1 MNLRFIYLLI
11 FSFNLLS
18 GQVSFRAKVSKKTL
32 GINERLQ
39 IDFLMNEDGDNFT
52 PPSFENFK
60 VVGGPSQSISNSWIN
75 GERTYSK
82 TYTYFLAPK
91 KRGSTSIGQASIEVK
106 GVIYKTSPIEINVTA
121 AVDVPKDPNDPE
133 YLASES
139 IDLVAEISK
148 TDPYLNE
155 AISVVYKLY
164 IAENTGIRTWNEIDK
179 PRYNDFWSQNIDVKE
194 LKVQEGLYKG
204 ENYRFVVLKK
214 TVLFPQKTGE
224 LSLEPLTLDIS
235 VEVPSNRRDIFGRR
249 ATTTVN
255 RTVTAGNRIIKVK
268 PLPKQGRPENF
279 SGAVGEFDFKVESSK
294 KTLTASEAFNLKLEV
309 SGKGNLMLFELPE
322 PILPSSLEIYDPEHS
337 EDIKT
342 SLNGTKGRILDNYTI
357 VTNESGQYPIP
368 PISFSF
374 FNPKTKRYETI
385 NSEKIIVNASENPYI
400 SKNNVDNISQDNI
413 SKIES
418 KDSKFSS
425 IYTSTKL
432 EPIEKDDF
440 FKSVLFWLLFITPLF
455 FIPAIIIYTKI
466 KGKRAMDFEG
476 NKIRKNRKLAKK
488 YLSEAKKNIGNKESF
503 YEDLERALHSYLKAK
518 LKIKTVDLSKDR
530 IKSLLDNNSISSSNV
545 TVFVK
550 LLESCD
556 FARYTPLGKSD
567 MIKDYENASEIISQ
581 IDKQL

>member
-1 MNLRFIYLLI
+1 M
-11 FSFNLLS
+11 LS

-91 KRGSTSIGQASIEVK
+91 KRGLTNIGQASIEVK

-255 RTVTAGNRIIKVK
+255 RTVTAGNRNIKVK

-342 SLNGTKGRILDNYTI
+342 SLNGTKGRILDNYTV

-385 NSEKIIVNASENPYI
+385 NSEKIIINASENPYI

-418 KDSKFSS
+418 KDSEFSS

-503 YEDLERALHSYLKAK
+503 YEALERALHSYLKAK

>member
-1 MNLRFIYLLI
+1 M
-11 FSFNLLS
+11 S

-52 PPSFENFK
+52 PPSFEKFK

-91 KRGSTSIGQASIEVK
+91 KRGSTNIGQASIEVK

-255 RTVTAGNRIIKVK
+255 RTVTAGNRNIEVK

-279 SGAVGEFDFKVESSK
+279 SGAVGEFDFEVESSK

-385 NSEKIIVNASENPYI
+385 NSEKIIINASENPYV
-400 SKNNVDNISQDNI
+400 SKNNVDNI

-432 EPIEKDDF
+432 GPIEKDNF
-440 FKSVLFWLLFITPLF
+440 FKSALFWLLFITPLF

-503 YEDLERALHSYLKAK
+503 YEALERALHSYLKAK

-530 IKSLLDNNSISSSNV
+530 IKSLLDNNSISSSIV

-556 FARYTPLGKSD
+556 FARYTPLDKSD
-567 MIKDYENASEIISQ
+567 MIKDYETASEIISQ

>member
-1 MNLRFIYLLI
+1 M
-11 FSFNLLS
+11 S

-52 PPSFENFK
+52 PPSFEKFR

-75 GERTYSK
+75 GERNYSK

-91 KRGSTSIGQASIEVK
+91 KRGSTNIGQASIEVK

-121 AVDVPKDPNDPE
+121 AVDIPKDPNDPE

-255 RTVTAGNRIIKVK
+255 RTVTAGNRNIEVK

-385 NSEKIIVNASENPYI
+385 NSEKIIINASENPYV
-400 SKNNVDNISQDNI
+400 SKNNVDNI

-440 FKSVLFWLLFITPLF
+440 FKSALFWLLFITPLF

-466 KGKRAMDFEG
+466 KGKRGMDFEG

-503 YEDLERALHSYLKAK
+503 YEALERALHSYLKAK

-530 IKSLLDNNSISSSNV
+530 IKSLLDNNSISSSIV

-556 FARYTPLGKSD
+556 FARYTPLNKSD
-567 MIKDYENASEIISQ
+567 MIKDYEAASEIISQ

>member
-52 PPSFENFK
+52 PPSFEKFR

-75 GERTYSK
+75 GERNYSK

-91 KRGSTSIGQASIEVK
+91 KRGSTNIGQASIEVK

-121 AVDVPKDPNDPE
+121 AVDIPKDPNDPE

-249 ATTTVN
+249 STTTVN
-255 RTVTAGNRIIKVK
+255 RTVTAGNRNIEVK

-294 KTLTASEAFNLKLEV
+294 KTLTTSEAFNLKLEV

-385 NSEKIIVNASENPYI
+385 NSEKIIINASENPYV
-400 SKNNVDNISQDNI
+400 SKNNVDNI

-440 FKSVLFWLLFITPLF
+440 FKSALFWLLFITPLF

-503 YEDLERALHSYLKAK
+503 YEALERALHSYLKAK
-518 LKIKTVDLSKDR
+518 LKIKTADLNKDR
-530 IKSLLDNNSISSSNV
+530 IKSLLDNNSISSSIV

-556 FARYTPLGKSD
+556 FARYTPLNKSD
-567 MIKDYENASEIISQ
+567 MIKDYEAASEIISQ

>member
-1 MNLRFIYLLI
+1 M
-11 FSFNLLS
+11 LS

-60 VVGGPSQSISNSWIN
+60 VVGGPNQSISNSWIN

-91 KRGSTSIGQASIEVK
+91 KRGLTNIGQASIEVK

-255 RTVTAGNRIIKVK
+255 RTVTAGNRNIKVK

-279 SGAVGEFDFKVESSK
+279 SGAVGEFDFKVEPSK

-342 SLNGTKGRILDNYTI
+342 SLNGTKGRILDNYTV

-385 NSEKIIVNASENPYI
+385 NSEKIIINASENPYI

-418 KDSKFSS
+418 KDSEFSS

-503 YEDLERALHSYLKAK
+503 YEALERALHSYLKAK

>member
-39 IDFLMNEDGDNFT
+39 IDFLMNEDGDNFK

-91 KRGSTSIGQASIEVK
+91 KRGSANIGQASIEVK

-255 RTVTAGNRIIKVK
+255 RTVTAGNRNIKVK

-374 FNPKTKRYETI
+374 FNPKTKRYKTI
-385 NSEKIIVNASENPYI
+385 NSEKIIITASENPSV
-400 SKNNVDNISQDNI
+400 SKNNVDNI

-440 FKSVLFWLLFITPLF
+440 FKSALFWLLFITPLF
-455 FIPAIIIYTKI
+455 FIPALIIYTKI

-488 YLSEAKKNIGNKESF
+488 YLSEARKNIGNKESF
-503 YEDLERALHSYLKAK
+503 YEALERALHSYLKAK

-530 IKSLLDNNSISSSNV
+530 IKSLLDNNSISSSNI

>member
-39 IDFLMNEDGDNFT
+39 IDFLMNEDGDNFK

-91 KRGSTSIGQASIEVK
+91 KRGSANIGQASIEVK

-255 RTVTAGNRIIKVK
+255 RTVTAGNRNIKVK

-374 FNPKTKRYETI
+374 FNPKTKRYKTI
-385 NSEKIIVNASENPYI
+385 NSEKIIINASENPYV
-400 SKNNVDNISQDNI
+400 SKNNVDNI

-440 FKSVLFWLLFITPLF
+440 FKSALFWLLFITPLF
-455 FIPAIIIYTKI
+455 FIPALIIYTKI

-503 YEDLERALHSYLKAK
+503 YEALERALHSYLKAK

-530 IKSLLDNNSISSSNV
+530 IKSLLDNNSISSSNI

-556 FARYTPLGKSD
+556 FARYTPLDKSD

>member
-1 MNLRFIYLLI
+1 M
-11 FSFNLLS
+11 LS

-39 IDFLMNEDGDNFT
+39 IDFLMNEDGDNFK

-91 KRGSTSIGQASIEVK
+91 KRGSTNIGQASIEVK

-255 RTVTAGNRIIKVK
+255 RTVTAGNRNIKVK

-385 NSEKIIVNASENPYI
+385 NSEKIIINASENPYV
-400 SKNNVDNISQDNI
+400 SKNNVDNI

-432 EPIEKDDF
+432 EPIEKDGF
-440 FKSVLFWLLFITPLF
+440 FKSALFWLLFITPLF
-455 FIPAIIIYTKI
+455 FIPALIIYTKI

-488 YLSEAKKNIGNKESF
+488 YLSEARKNIGNKESF
-503 YEDLERALHSYLKAK
+503 YEALERALHSYLKAK

-530 IKSLLDNNSISSSNV
+530 IKSLLDNNSISSSNI

-556 FARYTPLGKSD
+556 FARYTPLDKSD

>member
-1 MNLRFIYLLI
+1 ML
-11 FSFNLLS
+11 SFNLLS

-91 KRGSTSIGQASIEVK
+91 KRGSTNIGQASIEVK
-106 GVIYKTSPIEINVTA
+106 GIIYKTSPIEINVTA

-155 AISVVYKLY
+155 AISIVYKLY
-164 IAENTGIRTWNEIDK
+164 FAENTVIRTSNEIDK

-255 RTVTAGNRIIKVK
+255 RTVTAGNRNIKVK

-279 SGAVGEFDFKVESSK
+279 SGAVGEFDFNVESSK

-385 NSEKIIVNASENPYI
+385 NSEKIIINASENPYV

-503 YEDLERALHSYLKAK
+503 YEALERALHSYLKAK
-518 LKIKTVDLSKDR
+518 LKIKTVDLNKDR

-545 TVFVK
+545 AVFVK

-567 MIKDYENASEIISQ
+567 MVKDYENASEIISQ

>member
-1 MNLRFIYLLI
+1 M
-11 FSFNLLS
+11 S

-52 PPSFENFK
+52 PPSFEKFK

-91 KRGSTSIGQASIEVK
+91 KRGSTNIGQASIEVK

-255 RTVTAGNRIIKVK
+255 RTVTAGNRNIEVK

-279 SGAVGEFDFKVESSK
+279 SGAVGEFDFEVESSK

-385 NSEKIIVNASENPYI
+385 NSEKIIINASENPYV
-400 SKNNVDNISQDNI
+400 SKNNVDNI

-440 FKSVLFWLLFITPLF
+440 FKSALFWLLFITPLF

-466 KGKRAMDFEG
+466 KGKRGMDFEG

-503 YEDLERALHSYLKAK
+503 YEALERALHSYLKAK

-530 IKSLLDNNSISSSNV
+530 IKSLLDNNSISSSIV

-556 FARYTPLGKSD
+556 FARYTPLDKSD
-567 MIKDYENASEIISQ
+567 MIKDYETASEIISQ

>member
-1 MNLRFIYLLI
+1 MLA
-11 FSFNLLS
+11 

-52 PPSFENFK
+52 PPSFEKFK
-60 VVGGPSQSISNSWIN
+60 IVGGPSQSISNSWIN
-75 GERTYSK
+75 GKRTYSK

-91 KRGSTSIGQASIEVK
+91 KRGSTNIGQASIEVK

-255 RTVTAGNRIIKVK
+255 RTVTAGNRNIEVK

-279 SGAVGEFDFKVESSK
+279 SGAVGEFDFEVESSK

-337 EDIKT
+337 EDIRT

-385 NSEKIIVNASENPYI
+385 NSEKIIINASENPYV
-400 SKNNVDNISQDNI
+400 SKNNVDNI

-432 EPIEKDDF
+432 GPIEKDNF
-440 FKSVLFWLLFITPLF
+440 FKSALFWLLFITPLF

-466 KGKRAMDFEG
+466 KGKRAMDFER
-476 NKIRKNRKLAKK
+476 NKIKKNRKLAKK

-503 YEDLERALHSYLKAK
+503 YEALERALHSYLKAK

-530 IKSLLDNNSISSSNV
+530 IKSLLDNNSISSSIV
-545 TVFVK
+545 TAFVK

-556 FARYTPLGKSD
+556 FARYTPLDKSD

>member
-1 MNLRFIYLLI
+1 M
-11 FSFNLLS
+11 LS

-91 KRGSTSIGQASIEVK
+91 KRGSTNIGQASIEVK

-255 RTVTAGNRIIKVK
+255 RTVTAGNRNIKVK

-279 SGAVGEFDFKVESSK
+279 SGAVGEFDFKVEPSK

-342 SLNGTKGRILDNYTI
+342 SLNGTKGRILDNYTV

-385 NSEKIIVNASENPYI
+385 NSEKIIINASENPYI

-418 KDSKFSS
+418 KDSEFSS

-503 YEDLERALHSYLKAK
+503 YEALERALHSYLKAK

>member
-1 MNLRFIYLLI
+1 M
-11 FSFNLLS
+11 LS

-39 IDFLMNEDGDNFT
+39 IDFLMNEDGDNFI
-52 PPSFENFK
+52 PPSFESFK

-91 KRGSTSIGQASIEVK
+91 KRGSTNIGQASIEVK

-255 RTVTAGNRIIKVK
+255 RTVTAGNRNIKVK

-385 NSEKIIVNASENPYI
+385 NSEKIIINASENPYV
-400 SKNNVDNISQDNI
+400 SKNNVDNI

-432 EPIEKDDF
+432 EPIEKDGF
-440 FKSVLFWLLFITPLF
+440 FKSALFWLLFITPLF
-455 FIPAIIIYTKI
+455 FIPALIIYTKI

-488 YLSEAKKNIGNKESF
+488 YLSEARKNIGNKESF
-503 YEDLERALHSYLKAK
+503 YEALERALHSYLKAK

-530 IKSLLDNNSISSSNV
+530 IKSLLDNNSISSSNI

-556 FARYTPLGKSD
+556 FARYTPLDKSD

>member
-1 MNLRFIYLLI
+1 MSLRFIYVLI

-52 PPSFENFK
+52 PPAFVNFK

-91 KRGSTSIGQASIEVK
+91 KRGSAKIGQASIEVK

-255 RTVTAGNRIIKVK
+255 RTVTAGNRNIKVK

-294 KTLTASEAFNLKLEV
+294 KTLTASEAFSLKLEV

-385 NSEKIIVNASENPYI
+385 NSEKIIINASENPYV

-488 YLSEAKKNIGNKESF
+488 YLGEAKKNIGNKESF
-503 YEDLERALHSYLKAK
+503 YEALERALHSYLKAK

-530 IKSLLDNNSISSSNV
+530 IRSLLDNNSISSSNV
-545 TVFVK
+545 TEFVK

-556 FARYTPLGKSD
+556 FARYTPLDKSN
-567 MIKDYENASEIISQ
+567 MIKDYENASEIIGQ

>member
-11 FSFNLLS
+11 LSFNLLS

-91 KRGSTSIGQASIEVK
+91 KRGSTNIGQASIEVK

-155 AISVVYKLY
+155 AISIVYKLY
-164 IAENTGIRTWNEIDK
+164 FAENTGIRTSNEIDK

-235 VEVPSNRRDIFGRR
+235 VEVPSNRRDFFGRR
-249 ATTTVN
+249 VTTTVN
-255 RTVTAGNRIIKVK
+255 RTVTAGNLNIKVK

-279 SGAVGEFDFKVESSK
+279 SGAVGEFDFNVESSK

-385 NSEKIIVNASENPYI
+385 NSEKIIINASENPYV

-503 YEDLERALHSYLKAK
+503 YEALERALHSYLKAK

-567 MIKDYENASEIISQ
+567 MVKDYENASEIISQ

>member
-1 MNLRFIYLLI
+1 ML
-11 FSFNLLS
+11 SFNLLS

-91 KRGSTSIGQASIEVK
+91 KRGSTNIGQASIEVK

-155 AISVVYKLY
+155 AISIVYKLY
-164 IAENTGIRTWNEIDK
+164 FAENTVIRTSNEIDK

-255 RTVTAGNRIIKVK
+255 RTVTAGNRNIKVK

-279 SGAVGEFDFKVESSK
+279 SGAVGEFDFNVESSK

-385 NSEKIIVNASENPYI
+385 NSEKIIINASENPYV

-503 YEDLERALHSYLKAK
+503 YEALERALHSYLKAK

-545 TVFVK
+545 AVFVK

-567 MIKDYENASEIISQ
+567 MVKDYENASEIISQ

>member
-1 MNLRFIYLLI
+1 M
-11 FSFNLLS
+11 S

-52 PPSFENFK
+52 PPSFEKFK

-75 GERTYSK
+75 GKRTYSK

-91 KRGSTSIGQASIEVK
+91 KRGSTNIGQASIEVK

-235 VEVPSNRRDIFGRR
+235 VEVPSSRRDIFGRR

-255 RTVTAGNRIIKVK
+255 RTVTAGNRNIKVK

-279 SGAVGEFDFKVESSK
+279 SGAVGEFDFEVESSK

-385 NSEKIIVNASENPYI
+385 NSEKIIINASENPYV
-400 SKNNVDNISQDNI
+400 SKNNVDNI

-440 FKSVLFWLLFITPLF
+440 FKSALFWLLFIAPLF

-466 KGKRAMDFEG
+466 KGKRAMDFER
-476 NKIRKNRKLAKK
+476 NKIKKNRKLAKK

-503 YEDLERALHSYLKAK
+503 YEALERALHSYLKAK

-530 IKSLLDNNSISSSNV
+530 IKSLLYNNSISSSNV

-556 FARYTPLGKSD
+556 FARYTPLDKYD
-567 MIKDYENASEIISQ
+567 MIKDYENSSEIISQ

>member
-1 MNLRFIYLLI
+1 M
-11 FSFNLLS
+11 LS

-91 KRGSTSIGQASIEVK
+91 KRGLTNIGQASIEVK

-255 RTVTAGNRIIKVK
+255 RTVTAGNRNIKVK

-342 SLNGTKGRILDNYTI
+342 SLNGTKGRILDNYTV

-385 NSEKIIVNASENPYI
+385 NSEKIIINASENPYV
-400 SKNNVDNISQDNI
+400 SKNNVDNLSQDNI

-503 YEDLERALHSYLKAK
+503 YEALERALHSYLKAK

-556 FARYTPLGKSD
+556 FARYTPLDKSD

>member
-1 MNLRFIYLLI
+1 M
-11 FSFNLLS
+11 LS

-91 KRGSTSIGQASIEVK
+91 KRGLTNIGQASIEVK

-385 NSEKIIVNASENPYI
+385 NSEKIIINASENPYI

-503 YEDLERALHSYLKAK
+503 YEALERALHSYLKAK

-567 MIKDYENASEIISQ
+567 MIKDYETASEIITQ

>member
-91 KRGSTSIGQASIEVK
+91 KRGLTNIGQASIEVK

-255 RTVTAGNRIIKVK
+255 RTVTAGNRNIKVK

-279 SGAVGEFDFKVESSK
+279 SGAVGEFDFKVEPSK

-342 SLNGTKGRILDNYTI
+342 SLNGTKGHILDNYTV

-385 NSEKIIVNASENPYI
+385 NSEKIIINASENPYI
-400 SKNNVDNISQDNI
+400 SKNNVDNIPQDNI

-503 YEDLERALHSYLKAK
+503 YEALERALHSYLKAK

-556 FARYTPLGKSD
+556 FARYTPLGESD

>member
-1 MNLRFIYLLI
+1 
-11 FSFNLLS
+11 
-18 GQVSFRAKVSKKTL
+18 
-32 GINERLQ
+32 
-39 IDFLMNEDGDNFT
+39 MNEDGDNFT
-52 PPSFENFK
+52 PPSFEKFR

-75 GERTYSK
+75 GERNYSK

-91 KRGSTSIGQASIEVK
+91 KRGSTNIGQASIEVK

-255 RTVTAGNRIIKVK
+255 RTVTAGNRNIKVK

-385 NSEKIIVNASENPYI
+385 NSEKIIINASENPYV
-400 SKNNVDNISQDNI
+400 SKNNVDNI

-440 FKSVLFWLLFITPLF
+440 FKSALFWLLFITPLF

-503 YEDLERALHSYLKAK
+503 YEALERALHSYLKAK

-530 IKSLLDNNSISSSNV
+530 IKSLLDNNSISSSNI

>member
-91 KRGSTSIGQASIEVK
+91 KRGSTNIGQASIEVK

-249 ATTTVN
+249 ATTTVT
-255 RTVTAGNRIIKVK
+255 RTVTAGNRNIKVK

-385 NSEKIIVNASENPYI
+385 NSEKIIINASENPYV

-455 FIPAIIIYTKI
+455 FIPTIIIYTKI

-503 YEDLERALHSYLKAK
+503 YEALERSLHSYLKAK

>member
-1 MNLRFIYLLI
+1 M
-11 FSFNLLS
+11 LS
-18 GQVSFRAKVSKKTL
+18 GQVSFRAKASKKTL

-91 KRGSTSIGQASIEVK
+91 KRGSTNIGQASIEVK

-249 ATTTVN
+249 ATTTVT
-255 RTVTAGNRIIKVK
+255 RTVTAGNRNIKVK

-385 NSEKIIVNASENPYI
+385 NSEKIIINASENPYV

-455 FIPAIIIYTKI
+455 FIPTIIIYTKI

-503 YEDLERALHSYLKAK
+503 YEALERALHSYLKAK

>member
-1 MNLRFIYLLI
+1 M
-11 FSFNLLS
+11 S

-39 IDFLMNEDGDNFT
+39 IDFLMNEDGDNFK

-91 KRGSTSIGQASIEVK
+91 KRGSANIGQASIEVK

-255 RTVTAGNRIIKVK
+255 RTVTAGNRNIEVK

-374 FNPKTKRYETI
+374 FNPKTKRYKTI
-385 NSEKIIVNASENPYI
+385 NSEKIIINASENPYV
-400 SKNNVDNISQDNI
+400 SKNNVDNI

-440 FKSVLFWLLFITPLF
+440 FKSALFWLLFITPLF
-455 FIPAIIIYTKI
+455 FIPALIIYTKI

-488 YLSEAKKNIGNKESF
+488 YLSEARKNIGNKESF
-503 YEDLERALHSYLKAK
+503 YEALERALHSYLKAK

-530 IKSLLDNNSISSSNV
+530 IKSLLDNNSISSSNI

>member
-39 IDFLMNEDGDNFT
+39 IDFLMNEDGDNFK

-91 KRGSTSIGQASIEVK
+91 KRGSANIGQASIEVK

-255 RTVTAGNRIIKVK
+255 RTVTAGNRNIKVK

-374 FNPKTKRYETI
+374 FNPKTKRYKTI
-385 NSEKIIVNASENPYI
+385 NSEKIIITASENPSV
-400 SKNNVDNISQDNI
+400 SKNNVDNI

-440 FKSVLFWLLFITPLF
+440 FKSALFWLLFITPLF
-455 FIPAIIIYTKI
+455 FIPALIIYTKI

-488 YLSEAKKNIGNKESF
+488 YLSEARKNIGNKESF
-503 YEDLERALHSYLKAK
+503 YEALERALHSYLKAK

-530 IKSLLDNNSISSSNV
+530 IKSLLNNNSISSSIV
-545 TVFVK
+545 TAFVK

-556 FARYTPLGKSD
+556 FARYTPLDKSD

>member
-1 MNLRFIYLLI
+1 ML
-11 FSFNLLS
+11 SFNLLS

-91 KRGSTSIGQASIEVK
+91 KRGSTNIGQASIEVK

-155 AISVVYKLY
+155 AISIVYKLY
-164 IAENTGIRTWNEIDK
+164 FAENTVIRTSNEIDK

-255 RTVTAGNRIIKVK
+255 RTVTAGNRNIKVK

-279 SGAVGEFDFKVESSK
+279 SGAVGEFDFNVESSK
-294 KTLTASEAFNLKLEV
+294 KTLTASEAFSLKLEV

-385 NSEKIIVNASENPYI
+385 NSEKIIINASENPYV

-503 YEDLERALHSYLKAK
+503 YEALERALHSYLKAK

-545 TVFVK
+545 AVFVK

-567 MIKDYENASEIISQ
+567 MVKDYENASEIISQ

>member
-1 MNLRFIYLLI
+1 M
-11 FSFNLLS
+11 LS

-91 KRGSTSIGQASIEVK
+91 KRGSTNIGQASIEVK

-255 RTVTAGNRIIKVK
+255 RTVTAGNRNIKVK

-342 SLNGTKGRILDNYTI
+342 SLNGTKGRILDNYTV

-385 NSEKIIVNASENPYI
+385 NSEKIIINASENPYI

-418 KDSKFSS
+418 KDSEFSS
-425 IYTSTKL
+425 IYTSTKF

-503 YEDLERALHSYLKAK
+503 YEALERALHSYLKGK

-567 MIKDYENASEIISQ
+567 MIKDYETASEIISQ

>member
-1 MNLRFIYLLI
+1 MKFHFIYLLI

-18 GQVSFRAKVSKKTL
+18 GQVSFNAKVSKKTL

-39 IDFLMNEDGDNFT
+39 IDFSMNEDGDNFT

-91 KRGSTSIGQASIEVK
+91 KRGKINVGQASIEVK
-106 GVIYKTSPIEINVTA
+106 GVIYKSSPIEINVTA
-121 AVDVPKDPNDPE
+121 AVDIPKDPNDPQ

-139 IDLVAEISK
+139 IDLVAEVSK

-164 IAENTGIRTWNEIDK
+164 IAENTGVRNWNEIDK

-194 LKVQEGLYKG
+194 LKVQEGIYKG
-204 ENYRFVVLKK
+204 ENYRYVVLKK

-224 LSLEPLTLDIS
+224 LSLEPLTLDVS

-249 ATTTVN
+249 MMTTVN
-255 RTVTAGNRIIKVK
+255 RTVTAGKRKINVK
-268 PLPKQGRPENF
+268 PLPQQGQPENF
-279 SGAVGEFDFKVESSK
+279 SGAVGEFNFKAETSK
-294 KTLTASEAFNLKLEV
+294 NTLMASEAFNLKLEIN
-309 SGKGNLMLFELPE
+309 GNGNLMLFELPE
-322 PILPSSLEIYDPEHS
+322 PTLPASLEVYDPEHS
-337 EDIKT
+337 ENIKT
-342 SLNGTKGRILDNYTI
+342 SLSGAKGSILDNYTI
-357 VTNESGQYPIP
+357 ITNESGQYPIP

-374 FNPKTKRYETI
+374 FNPKTKSYKTI
-385 NSEKIIVNASENPYI
+385 ESNRIIITANQNPNDF
-400 SKNNVDNISQDNI
+400 KNNLNNSSQDNI
-413 SKIES
+413 SKNEP

-432 EPIEKDDF
+432 EPIQKDDF
-440 FKSVLFWLLFITPLF
+440 FKSVLFWLLFISPLF

-476 NKIRKNRKLAKK
+476 NKIKKNRKLAKK
-488 YLSEAKKNIGNKESF
+488 YLSEAKKNIGNKENF
-503 YEDLERALHSYLKAK
+503 YEALERALHSYLKAK
-518 LKIKTVDLSKDR
+518 LKIKTFDLSKDR
-530 IKSLLDNNSISSSNV
+530 IKSLLNNNSISNSNIA
-545 TVFVK
+545 VFIK

-556 FARYTPLGKSD
+556 FARYTPLDKSD
-567 MIKDYENASEIISQ
+567 MIKDYENASKMISQ

>member
-1 MNLRFIYLLI
+1 
-11 FSFNLLS
+11 
-18 GQVSFRAKVSKKTL
+18 
-32 GINERLQ
+32 
-39 IDFLMNEDGDNFT
+39 MNEDGDNFK

-91 KRGSTSIGQASIEVK
+91 KRGSANIGQASIEVK

-255 RTVTAGNRIIKVK
+255 RTVTAGNRNIKVK

-374 FNPKTKRYETI
+374 FNPKTKRYKTI
-385 NSEKIIVNASENPYI
+385 NSEKIIITASENPSV
-400 SKNNVDNISQDNI
+400 SKNNVDNI

-440 FKSVLFWLLFITPLF
+440 FKSALFWLLFITPLF
-455 FIPAIIIYTKI
+455 FIPALIIYTKI

-488 YLSEAKKNIGNKESF
+488 YLSEARKNIGNKESF
-503 YEDLERALHSYLKAK
+503 YEALERALHSYLKAK

-530 IKSLLDNNSISSSNV
+530 IKSLLDNNSISSSNI

>member
-39 IDFLMNEDGDNFT
+39 IDFLMNEDGDNFM
-52 PPSFENFK
+52 PPSFESFK

-91 KRGSTSIGQASIEVK
+91 KRGSTNIGQASIEVK

-255 RTVTAGNRIIKVK
+255 RTVTAGNRNIKVK

-385 NSEKIIVNASENPYI
+385 NSEKIIINASENPYV
-400 SKNNVDNISQDNI
+400 SKNNVDNI

-432 EPIEKDDF
+432 EPIKKDDF
-440 FKSVLFWLLFITPLF
+440 FKSVLFWLLFLTPLF
-455 FIPAIIIYTKI
+455 FIPGIVIYTKI

-488 YLSEAKKNIGNKESF
+488 YLSEAKKNIGNKEGF
-503 YEDLERALHSYLKAK
+503 YEALERALHSYLKAK

-545 TVFVK
+545 TEFVK

-556 FARYTPLGKSD
+556 FARYTPLDKSN
-567 MIKDYENASEIISQ
+567 MIKDYENASDIISQ

>member
-75 GERTYSK
+75 GVRTYSK

-455 FIPAIIIYTKI
+455 FIPTIIIYTKI

-567 MIKDYENASEIISQ
+567 MIKDYETASEIITQ

>member
-1 MNLRFIYLLI
+1 
-11 FSFNLLS
+11 
-18 GQVSFRAKVSKKTL
+18 
-32 GINERLQ
+32 
-39 IDFLMNEDGDNFT
+39 MNEDGDNFT
-52 PPSFENFK
+52 PPSFEKFR

-75 GERTYSK
+75 GERNYSK

-91 KRGSTSIGQASIEVK
+91 KRGSTNIGQASIEVK

-121 AVDVPKDPNDPE
+121 AVDIPKDPNDPE

-249 ATTTVN
+249 STTTVN
-255 RTVTAGNRIIKVK
+255 RTVTAGNRNIEVK

-294 KTLTASEAFNLKLEV
+294 KTLTTSEAFNLKLEV

-385 NSEKIIVNASENPYI
+385 NSEKIIINASENPYV
-400 SKNNVDNISQDNI
+400 SKNNVDNI

-440 FKSVLFWLLFITPLF
+440 FKSALFWLLFITPLF

-503 YEDLERALHSYLKAK
+503 YEALERALHSYLKAK
-518 LKIKTVDLSKDR
+518 LKIKTADLNKDR
-530 IKSLLDNNSISSSNV
+530 IKSLLDNNSISSSIV

-556 FARYTPLGKSD
+556 FARYTPLNKSD
-567 MIKDYENASEIISQ
+567 MIKDYEAASEIISQ

>member
-1 MNLRFIYLLI
+1 M
-11 FSFNLLS
+11 LS

-39 IDFLMNEDGDNFT
+39 IDFLMNEDGDNFM
-52 PPSFENFK
+52 PPSFESFK

-91 KRGSTSIGQASIEVK
+91 KRGSTNIGQASIEVK

-255 RTVTAGNRIIKVK
+255 RTVTAGNRNIKVK

-385 NSEKIIVNASENPYI
+385 NSEKIIINASENPYV
-400 SKNNVDNISQDNI
+400 SKNNVDNI

-432 EPIEKDDF
+432 EPIKKDDF
-440 FKSVLFWLLFITPLF
+440 FKSVLFWLLFLTPLF
-455 FIPAIIIYTKI
+455 FIPGIVIYTKI

-488 YLSEAKKNIGNKESF
+488 YLSEAKKNIGNKEGF
-503 YEDLERALHSYLKAK
+503 YEALERALHSYLKAK

-545 TVFVK
+545 TEFVK

-556 FARYTPLGKSD
+556 FARYTPLDKSN
-567 MIKDYENASEIISQ
+567 MIKDYENASDIISQ

>member
-1 MNLRFIYLLI
+1 M
-11 FSFNLLS
+11 LS

-52 PPSFENFK
+52 PPSFESFK

-91 KRGSTSIGQASIEVK
+91 KRGSTNIGQASIEVK

-255 RTVTAGNRIIKVK
+255 RTVTAGNRNIKVK

-385 NSEKIIVNASENPYI
+385 NSEKIIINASENPYV

-432 EPIEKDDF
+432 EPIKKDDF
-440 FKSVLFWLLFITPLF
+440 FKSVLFWLLFLTPLF
-455 FIPAIIIYTKI
+455 FIPGIVIYTKI
-466 KGKRAMDFEG
+466 KGKRVMDFEG

-488 YLSEAKKNIGNKESF
+488 YLSEAKKNIGNKEGF
-503 YEDLERALHSYLKAK
+503 YEALERALHSYLKAK

-545 TVFVK
+545 TEFVK

-556 FARYTPLGKSD
+556 FARYTPLDKSN
-567 MIKDYENASEIISQ
+567 MIKDYENASDIISQ